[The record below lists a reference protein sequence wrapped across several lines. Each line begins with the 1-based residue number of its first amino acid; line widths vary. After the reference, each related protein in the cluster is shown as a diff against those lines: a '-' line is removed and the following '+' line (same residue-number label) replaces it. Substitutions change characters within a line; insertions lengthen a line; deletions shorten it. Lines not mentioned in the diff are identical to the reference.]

1 MGKILV
7 MKIKL
12 LLPALLLSAA
22 AFAQRTVPAFYN
34 FSVFDAKDNYVIVN
48 TSGSLGEANSVG
60 ENVVWNFNGLTQN
73 TTSATQV
80 ITPATADV
88 SAYPGST
95 MLVQTETVTSNGTNT
110 TKYFFAQ
117 DANGGLSLTGAVSTG
132 FTLNYTTNNAYLGQF
147 PMSYGYTNTDNNV
160 AGSFVYG
167 NYNGTFT
174 GTGTTTVDAYGILT
188 TNIGF
193 ANGTPVTRIKTVQ
206 NLNLTILGFP
216 GTLTQ
221 TMYSYYANDLLN
233 GPVFRSI
240 TNHIVVPIV
249 SMDQTAETYESYVNT
264 TNGTQQFSKVTLSLT
279 PNPVN
284 NVLHFSGV
292 EGINKVT
299 VIDAAGRSVLSGNG
313 NDVFA
318 GSLSAG
324 VYYATAETEAGKQTV
339 KFIKK

>member
-1 MGKILV
+1 

-22 AFAQRTVPAFYN
+22 AFAQYTVPAFYN
-34 FSVFDAKDNYVIVN
+34 FTAAAQTDNYVIVN
-48 TSGSLGEANSVG
+48 TAGSLNQAASTG
-60 ENVVWNFNGLTQN
+60 ENVVWNFNTLSQN
-73 TTSATQV
+73 TTSASQV

-88 SAYPGST
+88 TTYPGST
-95 MLVQTETVTSNGTNT
+95 MLVQTETATSSGSNT

-117 DANGGLSLTGAVSTG
+117 DANGGISLTGALSTG
-132 FTLNYTTNNAYLGQF
+132 FTLNYATNNAYLGQF
-147 PMSYGYTNTDNNV
+147 PMSYGYTNTDNNI
-160 AGSFVYG
+160 AGSFMYG
-167 NYNGTFT
+167 NYSGTFT
-174 GTGTTTVDAYGILT
+174 GSGTTTVDAYGTLT
-188 TNIGF
+188 TNIGL
-193 ANGTPVTRIKTVQ
+193 ANATPVTRIKTVQ
-206 NLNLTILGFP
+206 NLNLTIMGFP

-221 TMYSYYANDLLN
+221 TMYSYYAGDLLT

-249 SMDQTAETYESYVNT
+249 SMDQIVDTYESYVT
-264 TNGTQQFSKVTLSLT
+264 TAGAQQFTKAMLSLT
-279 PNPVN
+279 PNPVQ

-292 EGINKVT
+292 ENISKVT

-318 GSLSAG
+318 GNLSAG
-324 VYYATAETEAGKQTV
+324 VYYATAETETGKQTV